1 MYLLITG
8 ASGHI
13 GSSIAHLC
21 NKKKIKTILLTRSEK
36 KKNYLKKR
44 FKNCLIET
52 FKNFKKNKNK
62 INYVVHAAS
71 INDKYSNKNKNAVD
85 ISLNITKKI
94 FSNIDKS
101 YLKKIIYL
109 STAQVYGSNLN
120 FKVSENTL
128 LEPINNYGLSRQANE
143 LYLETLSKKFNL
155 NLIILRLSN
164 VVGDPIIF
172 DKNCLRL
179 LPNDIK
185 NQANKSGIIQL
196 KSSGKQS
203 RNFISLY
210 STSRLIIELIK
221 IKVNGIQK
229 LNLGGVNT
237 SVISFVKKFILL
249 YSKKN
254 KRKIKLIIKSAEP
267 KKVKKLFY
275 QDSKIRKL
283 LKIRRR
289 DNLEFIVKNF
299 IN

>member
-13 GSSIAHLC
+13 GSSIAYQC
-21 NKKKIKTILLTRSEK
+21 NKIKIKTILLTRSK
-36 KKNYLKKR
+36 KKKVYLKKK
-44 FKNCLIET
+44 FKNCLVQT
-52 FKNFKKNKNK
+52 FENFKKNKNK
-62 INYVVHAAS
+62 INCVIHTAS
-71 INDKYSNKNKNAVD
+71 INDKYSNNKKNALN

-94 FSNIDKS
+94 FVNINKHH
-101 YLKKIIYL
+101 LKKIIYL

-120 FKVSENTL
+120 FKVNENTQL
-128 LEPINNYGLSRQANE
+128 KPVNNYGLSREVNE
-143 LYLETLSKKFNL
+143 IYLENLSKKFNL

-164 VVGDPIIF
+164 VVGDPLIF
-172 DKNCLRL
+172 DKNCFRL

-185 NQANKSGIIQL
+185 NQANKSGIIEL

-210 STSRLIIELIK
+210 TTSKVIIELIK
-221 IKVNGIQK
+221 TKVDGIKKFNLDGI
-229 LNLGGVNT
+229 NT

-254 KRKIKLIIKSAEP
+254 KKKIRLIIKSTEP
-267 KKVKKLFY
+267 KKVKKLFF
-275 QDSKIRKL
+275 QDNKIRKL
-283 LKIRRR
+283 LKIKKR
-289 DNLEFIVKNF
+289 DDLEFIVKNF